1 MKQTIQ
7 KILSFSNR
15 KIEKSIKA
23 GILSA
28 IIHFSPAKLSGFNVC
43 PNATAG
49 CIRPCL
55 NTSGDGRRDSVQ
67 TARIKKTR
75 RYFENRP
82 EFMQQLQKEIDSLI
96 RKAKKNGLIPALR
109 PNGTSDLI
117 ELGIE
122 TARNNPDLQVYDY
135 TKNFDSLLRA
145 DLPANYDLTFSRSE
159 KNWPECLK
167 ALNLGFRVAAV
178 VDPAISDGEL
188 RKLLK
193 LRADVQIID
202 GDDDDATFKKP
213 GRAVLRLKP
222 KGRAVWDFSGFV
234 IWHPAT
240 VQKKIK
246 LLKAKL
252 AKDSADAETRRRAL
266 QASIYLTLPQ
276 N

>member
-1 MKQTIQ
+1 MKKTVQ

-28 IIHFSPAKLSGFNVC
+28 IIHFAPAKLSGFNVC
-43 PNATAG
+43 PNASAG

-67 TARIKKTR
+67 KARIKKTR

-82 EFMQQLQKEIDSLI
+82 EFMQQMQKEIDSLI
-96 RKAKKNGLIPALR
+96 RKAKKNGLTPALR

-117 ELGIE
+117 ELGLE
-122 TARNNPDLQVYDY
+122 AARNNPELQVYDY
-135 TKNFDSLLRA
+135 TKNLDSLIRP

-167 ALNLGFRVAAV
+167 AIKLGFRIAAV

-188 RKLLK
+188 RKLLR
-193 LRADVQIID
+193 LPADVQIID
-202 GDDDDATFKKP
+202 GDGDDATFKKP
-213 GRAVLRLKP
+213 AGSVLRLTP

-234 IWHPAT
+234 IWRPDT

-246 LLKAKL
+246 ILKAKL
-252 AKDSADAETRRRAL
+252 AKNAADSETRRRAL
-266 QASIYLTLPQ
+266 QASIYLTMPQ